1 MSEQPDDGAGA
12 GGNGACGGGGEGAD
26 LQTPQLF
33 LQFFLTL
40 SLLEQKPFFR

>member
-1 MSEQPDDGAGA
+1 MSEQPDDGVGA
-12 GGNGACGGGGEGAD
+12 GGAGGGDGEGAD

>member
-1 MSEQPDDGAGA
+1 MSEQPDDGVGA
-12 GGNGACGGGGEGAD
+12 GGAGGGGGEGAG

-40 SLLEQKPFFR
+40 ALLEQKPFFR